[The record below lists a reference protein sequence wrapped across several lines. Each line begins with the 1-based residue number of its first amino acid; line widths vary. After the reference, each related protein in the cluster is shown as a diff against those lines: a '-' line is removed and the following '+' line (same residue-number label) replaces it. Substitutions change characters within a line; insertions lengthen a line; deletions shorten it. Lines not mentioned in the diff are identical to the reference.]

1 MGFMSDMIVLA
12 TQDAGGGQ
20 GAGVTPGAPASAD
33 TLNTDVVC
41 RALDCLPVDRWATG
55 TISGTS
61 REDFAS
67 KIVNMLNF
75 TDAVGNSFGHLMN
88 ALGNGMWAA
97 AANLADGGVLAGS
110 DKAIALAGP
119 AANTMAAGIYK
130 ALFDPA
136 TIGFFLAIPVLV
148 AIVAGVVAVYMRQGA
163 GVLARRLVCLFLALG
178 LFY

>member
-41 RALDCLPVDRWATG
+41 RALDCLPVDRWATA

-75 TDAVGNSFGHLMN
+75 TDAIGNSLGHMLN
-88 ALGNGMWAA
+88 AVGNGMWAA

-148 AIVAGVVAVYMRQGA
+148 AIVAGVVAVYMRQGRA
-163 GVLARRLVCLFLALG
+163 CSPDGSSACSSRSACST
-178 LFY
+178 